1 MDIEK
6 LLSPTG
12 GYNYGNTINTGAAGL
27 GMAFMSGPLFDSFV
41 MKPAS
46 HAMGAQIGREYGKNQ
61 VTDLDV
67 NREANK
73 ARRIGRLEKV
83 RAGRVAAHG
92 PNFLG
97 EAEGS
102 HYDTKIDAARKG
114 KGARGS
120 PKEIREGN
128 RLSRI
133 QRAQVYKA
141 QYKDWTSKFSKGRAV
156 FRAAGWATL
165 ISLGVDL
172 AVEANAPGVSKIAAK
187 QDERFMMQQQRMDS
201 PAAFTMRQRA
211 VEAIHNSMMST
222 RNVMG
227 NEAQFMHR

>member
-1 MDIEK
+1 MDIER

-12 GYNYGNTINTGAAGL
+12 GYNYGDTINTGAAGL

-46 HAMGAQIGREYGKNQ
+46 AAVRGDASRSIQKLSSFTSSN
-61 VTDLDV
+61 LDI
-67 NREANK
+67 NKEANK
-73 ARRIGRLEKV
+73 ARRVSRLEKV
-83 RAGRVAAHG
+83 RAGRVAQ
-92 PNFLG
+92 FG
-97 EAEGS
+97 EAAGRGYDPKLEAAKNATGKRGTAKEIAEGNARARQAVGKA
-102 HYDTKIDAARKG
+102 TAARY
-114 KGARGS
+114 
-120 PKEIREGN
+120 
-128 RLSRI
+128 
-133 QRAQVYKA
+133 Q
-141 QYKDWTSKFSKGRAV
+141 DWTSKFSKGRAV
-156 FRAAGWATL
+156 FKAAGWATL

-172 AVEANAPGVSKIAAK
+172 AVEASTPGVSKVAAR
-187 QDERFMMQQQRMDS
+187 QDEKFMMKQQRMDS

>member
-12 GYNYGNTINTGAAGL
+12 GYNYGDTINTGAAGL

-41 MKPAS
+41 MKPAEKYMKRQRALNYLR
-46 HAMGAQIGREYGKNQ
+46 HPHVRA
-61 VTDLDV
+61 TDLTLGQRPLTVDV
-67 NREANK
+67 PSDYPPG
-73 ARRIGRLEKV
+73 ARYNPPDDSAASR
-83 RAGRVAAHG
+83 RAGRANVQGA
-92 PNFLG
+92 N
-97 EAEGS
+97 S
-102 HYDTKIDAARKG
+102 ARRTELKNVL
-114 KGARGS
+114 RS
-120 PKEIREGN
+120 EF
-128 RLSRI
+128 
-133 QRAQVYKA
+133 
-141 QYKDWTSKFSKGRAV
+141 KDWKSKFSKGRSV
-156 FRAAGWATL
+156 FKAAGWATL

-172 AVEANAPGVSKIAAK
+172 AVEAGTPGVSKAAAR
-187 QDERFMMQQQRMDS
+187 QDEKFMMKQQRMDS